1 MYKMWKMFE
10 FLPKEG
16 FSFRIKGKD
25 KNERICKKE
34 QNKFSSNVML

>member
-1 MYKMWKMFE
+1 MYKMWEMFK

-25 KNERICKKE
+25 KNEKICKKE
-34 QNKFSSNVML
+34 

>member
-1 MYKMWKMFE
+1 MHKMWKVFQ
-10 FLPKEG
+10 FLPQNG

-25 KNERICKKE
+25 KNERIYKKE